1 VLFAIGIVLFAV
13 GILLSIALH
22 EVGHLVPAKKFGV
35 KVTQYMV
42 GFGPTLW
49 STRRGE
55 TEYGLKWIPLGGYI
69 RMIGMFPPGKDGTP
83 RSGLT
88 GMQAL
93 IADARHQSAAEV
105 QPGDEDR
112 VFWKLPVPKRLVIM
126 FGGPVMNLVIAAVLF
141 TITLTMFGTPEPTT
155 SVARVSPCI
164 VEVTADQATPPECTA
179 EDEPTPAAAAG
190 LQEGDTIVAYDG
202 REPTSWEQLQDWI
215 RSAPG
220 QTVTLTMLRDGET
233 LDVPVTLATVDR
245 PPVDDPDGERTPVGF
260 LGMTPSFELEQ
271 ASITEVPGF
280 MWDFAIRSGQAIL
293 SIPARMV
300 GVWEAAF
307 GGGERDPE
315 GPIGVVGVSR
325 IGGEIASFEEVPLS
339 WKAADFLNLLASLNM
354 ALFLF
359 NMIPLLPLDGGHI
372 AGALYEGGRRQVARI
387 RGRPDPG
394 PVDVARMLPVAYS
407 VAVLLIGM
415 SALLLYADVVN
426 PIRIG
431 G

>member
-1 VLFAIGIVLFAV
+1 MLFAIGIVLFAI

-22 EVGHLVPAKKFGV
+22 EVGHMVPAKKFGV

-42 GFGPTLW
+42 GFGPTMW
-49 STRRGE
+49 SARRGE

-105 QPGDEDR
+105 GPGDEDR
-112 VFWKLPVPKRLVIM
+112 VFYKLSVPKRLVIM
-126 FGGPVMNLVIAAVLF
+126 LGGPTMNLLIAAVLF
-141 TITLTMFGTPEPTT
+141 TITLTAFGMPEPTT
-155 SVARVSPCI
+155 SVGRVSPCI
-164 VEVTADQATPPECTA
+164 VEVTPDQTTTPECTA
-179 EDEPTPAAAAG
+179 DDEATPAAAAG

-202 REPTSWEQLQDWI
+202 REPASWEELQGWI

-220 QTVTLTMLRDGET
+220 QTVTLTVLRDGET

-245 PPVDDPDGERTPVGF
+245 PPVDDPDGEQTPVGF
-260 LGMTPSFELEQ
+260 LGMTPSFELVQ

-300 GVWEAAF
+300 GVWDAAF
-307 GGGERDPE
+307 GGER
-315 GPIGVVGVSR
+315 
-325 IGGEIASFEEVPLS
+325 A
-339 WKAADFLNLLASLNM
+339 
-354 ALFLF
+354 
-359 NMIPLLPLDGGHI
+359 
-372 AGALYEGGRRQVARI
+372 
-387 RGRPDPG
+387 
-394 PVDVARMLPVAYS
+394 
-407 VAVLLIGM
+407 
-415 SALLLYADVVN
+415 
-426 PIRIG
+426 
-431 G
+431 